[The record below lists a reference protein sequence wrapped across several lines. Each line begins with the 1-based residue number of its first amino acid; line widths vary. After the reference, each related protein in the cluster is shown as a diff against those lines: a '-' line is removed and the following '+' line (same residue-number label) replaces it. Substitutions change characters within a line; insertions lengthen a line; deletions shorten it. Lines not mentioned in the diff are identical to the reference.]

1 MTMRMPAPRGRRSR
15 FNCPGKKRGNPMTTK
30 HGTKTILVVD
40 DDPDFLIQQETILK
54 AAGYDV
60 VTACNRVEGEARLTE
75 QPPDA
80 VIADLMMDET
90 DDGFILCYAAK
101 KKDPAMPVILVT
113 SVASET
119 GIEFDAATDEE
130 RSWIKADVLLAKPIR
145 PEQIVAELKRLLKD

>member
-1 MTMRMPAPRGRRSR
+1 
-15 FNCPGKKRGNPMTTK
+15 MTTDR
-30 HGTKTILVVD
+30 GTKTILVVD
-40 DDPDFLIQQETILK
+40 DDPDFLIQQEAILK

-60 VTACNRVEGEARLTE
+60 VTACNRIEGEARLAE
-75 QPPDA
+75 QLPDA
-80 VIADLMMDET
+80 MIADLMMDET

-101 KKDPAMPVILVT
+101 KKDPAMPIILVT

-145 PEQIVAELKRLLKD
+145 AEQIVAELKRLLKD

>member
-1 MTMRMPAPRGRRSR
+1 
-15 FNCPGKKRGNPMTTK
+15 MTTDR
-30 HGTKTILVVD
+30 GTKTILVVD
-40 DDPDFLIQQETILK
+40 DDPDFLIQQEAILK

-60 VTACNRVEGEARLTE
+60 VTACNRIEGEARLTE
-75 QPPDA
+75 QLPDA
-80 VIADLMMDET
+80 MIADLMMDET

-119 GIEFDAATDEE
+119 GIEFDATTDEE

-145 PEQIVAELKRLLKD
+145 AEQIVAELKRLLKD

>member
-1 MTMRMPAPRGRRSR
+1 
-15 FNCPGKKRGNPMTTK
+15 MTTDR
-30 HGTKTILVVD
+30 GTKTILVVD

-60 VTACNRVEGEARLTE
+60 VTACNRIEGEARLTE
-75 QPPDA
+75 QLPDA
-80 VIADLMMDET
+80 MIADLMMDET

-101 KKDPAMPVILVT
+101 KKDPAMPVILVR

-119 GIEFDAATDEE
+119 GIEFDATTDEE

-145 PEQIVAELKRLLKD
+145 AEQIVAELKRLLKD